1 MLEGVVAC
9 QRPLITWETIRI
21 TPSYILQ
28 QKTLHR
34 LERNRRSAWR
44 SVLSQSLQVVCFSL
58 RRLPYSSTSL
68 SIWPHHHYSN
78 LSLYTHHIHMFCYT
92 TELSL
97 SSPSHT
103 FLFSILP
110 PLKSNTDPRPL
121 PENGLYSS
129 IRACYI
135 AGAHVHRCSS
145 VDPHRSPGV
154 INHALPTIK
163 SFINSNVHRKHP
175 PTLQDYPQHQCQ
187 YFPIIFIILS
197 VANNIVIF

>member
-1 MLEGVVAC
+1 M
-9 QRPLITWETIRI
+9 
-21 TPSYILQ
+21 
-28 QKTLHR
+28 
-34 LERNRRSAWR
+34 
-44 SVLSQSLQVVCFSL
+44 SQSLQVVCFSL

-68 SIWPHHHYSN
+68 SLYDRTTISN

-92 TELSL
+92 TKLSL

-103 FLFSILP
+103 SLFSILP
-110 PLKSNTDPRPL
+110 PLKSNTDPRPQ
-121 PENGLYSS
+121 PENGLFSS

-175 PTLQDYPQHQCQ
+175 PTLQDYPRHQCQ
-187 YFPIIFIILS
+187 YFPNNFHYIICREY
-197 VANNIVIF
+197 IVIF